1 MTHLSDQEY
10 INLVSNLKHAA
21 EEISR
26 DDPEMLRSFSDFCSV
41 MWTDDAIVELL
52 GKSYTDAMHDAY
64 HALLNAY
71 RREATPKDERHATDQ
86 SDCA

>member
-1 MTHLSDQEY
+1 MVDLSGQDY
-10 INLVSNLKHAA
+10 INLLNNLKDAA

-52 GKSYTDAMHDAY
+52 GETYTQALHKAY
-64 HALLNAY
+64 HELRE
-71 RREATPKDERHATDQ
+71 RREVVRPHHSLAGNERGNNNK
-86 SDCA
+86 

>member
-1 MTHLSDQEY
+1 MAGLSGEGY
-10 INLVSNLKHAA
+10 INLVNNLIDAA

-52 GKSYTDAMHDAY
+52 GKTYTEALHNAY
-64 HALLNAY
+64 HALRK
-71 RREATPKDERHATDQ
+71 RREAVQTHPLAGSGRGNK
-86 SDCA
+86 

>member
-1 MTHLSDQEY
+1 MADLSGQDY
-10 INLVSNLKHAA
+10 INLVTNLKEAA

-52 GKSYTDAMHDAY
+52 GETYTEALHKAY
-64 HALLNAY
+64 HALRE
-71 RREATPKDERHATDQ
+71 RREAVQTHHSLAGNERGNNNK
-86 SDCA
+86 